1 MRPREQAFDINTYYK
16 YKVVTDLKTVK
27 SEEKEQQKEN
37 YKNLI
42 DFVGANLTKK
52 EIQSNIKITPITFP
66 PPDYQ
71 NISKKYINTKE
82 KPIKFH
88 EKARIS
94 NGLDVGDIAEKQ
106 VQIDFTTLMAMFD
119 NDDEINE
126 VDREK
131 LLGIDLEQMGSLKDK
146 AERLIEYLNSF
157 SDDNDKEKDN
167 AIQKLEKKIESLKEI
182 EDDIEN
188 IISNITK
195 VDKIIFGTEETKV
208 LFNLEN
214 K

>member
-16 YKVVTDLKTVK
+16 YKVVSELKTTK
-27 SEEKEQQKEN
+27 SEEKEQKKQN

-42 DFVGANLTKK
+42 DYIGSNLTKK
-52 EIQSNIKITPITFP
+52 EIQSNIKLNPISFHP
-66 PPDYQ
+66 PEYQ
-71 NISKKYINTKE
+71 NISKKYTNTKE

-94 NGLDVGDIAEKQ
+94 NGLEIDDIAEKQ
-106 VQIDFTTLMAMFD
+106 VPIDFTTLMAMFD

-157 SDDNDKEKDN
+157 SDSNEKDN
-167 AIQKLEKKIESLKEI
+167 AVQALEKKLKLL
-182 EDDIEN
+182 
-188 IISNITK
+188 K
-195 VDKIIFGTEETKV
+195 K
-208 LFNLEN
+208 
-214 K
+214 

>member
-16 YKVVTDLKTVK
+16 YKVVSELKTTK
-27 SEEKEQQKEN
+27 SEEKEQKKQN

-42 DFVGANLTKK
+42 DYIGSNLTKK
-52 EIQSNIKITPITFP
+52 EIQSNIKPIPISFAP
-66 PPDYQ
+66 PEYQ
-71 NISKKYINTKE
+71 NISKKYTNTKE

-94 NGLDVGDIAEKQ
+94 NGLDVGDIGEKQ
-106 VQIDFTTLMAMFD
+106 IPIDFTTLMAMFD

-157 SDDNDKEKDN
+157 SDSNEKDN
-167 AIQKLEKKIESLKEI
+167 AVQALEKKLKLL
-182 EDDIEN
+182 
-188 IISNITK
+188 K
-195 VDKIIFGTEETKV
+195 K
-208 LFNLEN
+208 
-214 K
+214 